1 MIVDTLLVII
11 SPLNPSPLVAATVN
25 WPFSYIRLTDK
36 PSIFGSIENGFYD
49 LFGTDYAIIRYDFS
63 YGFNDVFA
71 LGLGRSSFDKIYDIF
86 LKTKLLR
93 QSKGA
98 RNIPVSVLL
107 YSDLGIKTGR
117 KSEDAPA
124 LKDNFSNRLLYINQL
139 IIGRKFSRNLSLE
152 LLPTFIHKNLVFRE
166 DEKHQLFSL
175 GFAGRYK
182 ITSRFSIN
190 GDYFIPIGSREENF
204 KNSFAIGFDY
214 ETGGHVFQVMIS
226 NAQGPYELTFIEN
239 ANGDISDSRLYLGF
253 NISRAFS
260 LKGKDSNSWWAK
272 DEAFIKSKLLGWC
285 IITKHTTFKF
295 YLFSIKVF

>member
-1 MIVDTLLVII
+1 MKMYSLIVFLFSFVFAQDDLFDLINDEPEEVEYVEYAFKGTRVANAQSLEIPKPKVLQFMIQH
-11 SPLNPSPLVAATVN
+11 
-25 WPFSYIRLTDK
+25 R
-36 PSIFGSIENGFYD
+36 FGSIENGFYD

-93 QSKGA
+93 QSKG
-98 RNIPVSVLL
+98 
-107 YSDLGIKTGR
+107 
-117 KSEDAPA
+117 
-124 LKDNFSNRLLYINQL
+124 
-139 IIGRKFSRNLSLE
+139 
-152 LLPTFIHKNLVFRE
+152 
-166 DEKHQLFSL
+166 
-175 GFAGRYK
+175 GRYK

-190 GDYFIPIGSREENF
+190 GDYFIPIGSRSENF

-226 NAQGPYELTFIEN
+226 NAHGPYELTFIEN

-260 LKGKDSNSWWAK
+260 LKGKDSNSW
-272 DEAFIKSKLLGWC
+272 
-285 IITKHTTFKF
+285 
-295 YLFSIKVF
+295 

>member
-1 MIVDTLLVII
+1 MKMYTLIVFLFSFVFSQDDLFDLINDEPEKIEYVEYAFKGTRVANAQSLEIPKPKVLQFMIQH
-11 SPLNPSPLVAATVN
+11 
-25 WPFSYIRLTDK
+25 R
-36 PSIFGSIENGFYD
+36 FGSIENGFYD

-98 RNIPVSVLL
+98 RNMPVSVLL

-117 KSEDAPA
+117 KSEEAPA

-139 IIGRKFSRNLSLE
+139 IIGRKFNRNLSLE
-152 LLPTFIHKNLVFRE
+152 LLPTFIHKNLVFRQE
-166 DEKHQLFSL
+166 EKHQLFSL

-239 ANGDISDSRLYLGF
+239 ANGDISDRRLYLGF

-260 LKGKDSNSWWAK
+260 LKGKDSNSW
-272 DEAFIKSKLLGWC
+272 
-285 IITKHTTFKF
+285 
-295 YLFSIKVF
+295 